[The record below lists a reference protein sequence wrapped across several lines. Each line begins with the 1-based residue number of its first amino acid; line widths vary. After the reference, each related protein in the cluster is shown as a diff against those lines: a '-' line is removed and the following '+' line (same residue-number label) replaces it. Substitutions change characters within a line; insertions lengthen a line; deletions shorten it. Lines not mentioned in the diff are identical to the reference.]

1 MTSDIMFSI
10 KRISSLVSP
19 LVIRQLSSPS
29 ARISTIRTN
38 MFKYLTRPLIMKIS
52 AKMVNPIIISSRVTL
67 PMSRID
73 RQFGLS
79 IVGFPM
85 EFPNM
90 IRNYCAQSTAAI
102 SKTKILEK
110 DNESM
115 PRGKNLINKTEN
127 ICKQLREFMEIVNET
142 ENIFKKLR
150 KSLETEKDDELK
162 SRRKELIDEIEN
174 IFKQI
179 RPKVEFMKCHFHI
192 LISF

>member
-1 MTSDIMFSI
+1 MFSI
-10 KRISSLVSP
+10 KRISSFVSP

-52 AKMVNPIIISSRVTL
+52 DKMVNPIIISSRVTL